1 MGPCPP
7 QERDDENETA
17 VKSDTSRVDYE
28 KEQKTKHESIVYE
41 EDEAKAVGEIVTSR
55 HEEEQ
60 KKKTV
65 VDVKNFSFG
74 SAPLPQEGRVW
85 YARIGRRASEKY
97 KYNG

>member
-1 MGPCPP
+1 M
-7 QERDDENETA
+7 
-17 VKSDTSRVDYE
+17 
-28 KEQKTKHESIVYE
+28 YE
-41 EDEAKAVGEIVTSR
+41 EVLRNIRTRNEAKIKTSR

-74 SAPLPQEGRVW
+74 SAPLSQEGRV
-85 YARIGRRASEKY
+85 YDARIGRRASEKY